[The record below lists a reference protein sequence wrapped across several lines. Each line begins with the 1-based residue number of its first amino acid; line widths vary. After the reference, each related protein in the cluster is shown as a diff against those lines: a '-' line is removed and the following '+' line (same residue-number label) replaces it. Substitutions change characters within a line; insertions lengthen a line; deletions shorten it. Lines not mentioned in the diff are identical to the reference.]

1 MAQSASWGNAQQCRP
16 GEETDKGSVSI
27 NWKTNCAPGWGSGQ
41 SKKNWTKCKNCW
53 KSVWY
58 DRSTNHLVPSSNI
71 AGWGQQRAFSRATAM
86 LVALR
91 NRGQEFRE
99 GSSQFPRKRHVQT
112 SIQSL
117 FSCLNFEQYPSWYK
131 CLKWQSYNIILAFT
145 FDVHW
150 QRRGCWNSNLI
161 CLYKKVP
168 FLFSESKLLLHFHE
182 CHYIVALLH
191 ITLIQDTDKWL
202 EFYKSGLSLSPQWRH
217 HCGVDCG
224 GSMPLWCGGSMPAAS
239 CMFDRSQ
246 VTVTKLRSALFCP
259 MFLFE
264 WSSIS
269 MSYSIFIFTPL

>member
-1 MAQSASWGNAQQCRP
+1 MCATIRYWIIPWRIAHNINIAATKMLRTRSPLLVALYTILHSPFSSEQSPGAASTILKHHSNNPFSGRYTFSSRGLVQNSGGVLTKVPVIALYTLTTHLEGPGMNQKKHFPPQSASWENAQQCRP

-71 AGWGQQRAFSRATAM
+71 AGWGQQRAFFRATAM

-131 CLKWQSYNIILAFT
+131 C
-145 FDVHW
+145 
-150 QRRGCWNSNLI
+150 
-161 CLYKKVP
+161 
-168 FLFSESKLLLHFHE
+168 
-182 CHYIVALLH
+182 
-191 ITLIQDTDKWL
+191 
-202 EFYKSGLSLSPQWRH
+202 
-217 HCGVDCG
+217 
-224 GSMPLWCGGSMPAAS
+224 
-239 CMFDRSQ
+239 
-246 VTVTKLRSALFCP
+246 
-259 MFLFE
+259 
-264 WSSIS
+264 
-269 MSYSIFIFTPL
+269 

>member
-1 MAQSASWGNAQQCRP
+1 MF
-16 GEETDKGSVSI
+16 TDKGEVVENRIWFACIYRRCHS
-27 NWKTNCAPGWGSGQ
+27 
-41 SKKNWTKCKNCW
+41 
-53 KSVWY
+53 Y
-58 DRSTNHLVPSSNI
+58 FPS
-71 AGWGQQRAFSRATAM
+71 
-86 LVALR
+86 
-91 NRGQEFRE
+91 
-99 GSSQFPRKRHVQT
+99 P
-112 SIQSL
+112 
-117 FSCLNFEQYPSWYK
+117 
-131 CLKWQSYNIILAFT
+131 
-145 FDVHW
+145 
-150 QRRGCWNSNLI
+150 
-161 CLYKKVP
+161 
-168 FLFSESKLLLHFHE
+168 KLLLHFHE

-269 MSYSIFIFTPL
+269 MSYSIFIFTPLQQVCRCREGGWNLTGVGGIRFKAGTLSILRPASGSFNA

>member
-1 MAQSASWGNAQQCRP
+1 MRS
-16 GEETDKGSVSI
+16 SVGLG
-27 NWKTNCAPGWGSGQ
+27 KKRTKGQ
-41 SKKNWTKCKNCW
+41 SPASTGRLTVHQTRGEALVSQKKTEP
-53 KSVWY
+53 SVKTVERVS
-58 DRSTNHLVPSSNI
+58 DMIDQSLIVPSSNI
-71 AGWGQQRAFSRATAM
+71 TGWGQQRAFFRATAM

-112 SIQSL
+112 SIQVIVLL
-117 FSCLNFEQYPSWYK
+117 FEFEQYPSWYK